1 MCGSCDQ
8 SHRLQHDKAVDKGD
22 DEHMVAAHNAL
33 AWASCI
39 VAVGLPIVMILAI
52 KVQEDRDLKDGGSEA
67 GLVDGSLY
75 LRRYRFL
82 WAALPMALFL
92 LILVAVPIGTCGH
105 DCYTSDAAT
114 LMLFLS
120 LVFGLVAWALTI
132 SLIYN
137 RYFHSSAE
145 RPYRF
150 VNGGERWMLWS
161 SRLLAA
167 VSAALLLAALA

>member
-1 MCGSCDQ
+1 
-8 SHRLQHDKAVDKGD
+8 
-22 DEHMVAAHNAL
+22 MVAAHNAL

-39 VAVGLPIVMILAI
+39 VAIGLPIAMILAI
-52 KVQEDRDLKDGGSEA
+52 KLQEDRDLKHGGSEA
-67 GLVDGSLY
+67 GLVDGALY

-92 LILVAVPIGTCGH
+92 LVLVAVPIGTCGN
-105 DCYTSDAAT
+105 DCYTSDSAT

-120 LVFGLVAWALTI
+120 LVFGLVAWSLTI

-150 VNGGERWMLWS
+150 VNGAERWILWS